1 VRNLLMA
8 SRGLPLVVAA
18 ALAAAPAVHG
28 QVYKWTDDKGVVN
41 YSSTPPENRKSQKLD
56 EDKGRVS
63 TIEAQDFSKSD
74 AARREQA
81 LKDRVDR
88 LEQEAQ
94 RGRQNT
100 AAQDAAAADAQRQW
114 RERCISERRTDC
126 DDPYAQFH
134 DPGYYVPWGR
144 PGAVRPVPQRPGPG
158 QYRPTPDVAVGGGG
172 VVGPY
177 SKPPP
182 SGVVVGPGP
191 GGVGAAYGPASPGG
205 VVVTP
210 GPGGVGAQYR
220 PVPEEPQP
228 YYGPQTPRPTPRR

>member
-1 VRNLLMA
+1 MRNLLMA
-8 SRGLPLVVAA
+8 LRSLPLFLVASL
-18 ALAAAPAVHG
+18 ALVPVAHA
-28 QVYKWTDDKGVVN
+28 QVYKWTDERGVTN
-41 YSSTPPENRKSQKLD
+41 YSSTPPDNRKSQRLD
-56 EDKGRVS
+56 EEKGRVS
-63 TIEAQDFSKSD
+63 TIEAQDLSKADS
-74 AARREQA
+74 ARREQA

-94 RGRQNT
+94 RNRQT
-100 AAQDAAAADAQRQW
+100 AAAQDAASAEAYRQW

-126 DDPYAQFH
+126 DNPGAGGY
-134 DPGYYVPWGR
+134 DPGYYTPYVR
-144 PGAVRPVPQRPGPG
+144 PGGGPGPQRPGPG
-158 QYRPTPDVAVGGGG
+158 QYRPTGDFAVGGGG

-182 SGVVVGPGP
+182 GGVVVGPGP

-205 VVVTP
+205 VVLTP

-228 YYGPQTPRPTPRR
+228 YYGPQPPRPTPRR

>member
-1 VRNLLMA
+1 MAFRSLSLL
-8 SRGLPLVVAA
+8 LVA
-18 ALAAAPAVHG
+18 ALAAAPAALA
-28 QVYKWTDDKGVVN
+28 QVYKWTDERGVTN
-41 YSSTPPENRKSQKLD
+41 YSSTPPDNRKSQKLD
-56 EDKGRVS
+56 EEKGRVS
-63 TIEAQDFSKSD
+63 TVEAQDLSKAD
-74 AARREQA
+74 AARRERA

-94 RGRQNT
+94 RNQQNT
-100 AAQDAAAADAQRQW
+100 AAQDAAAAEAQRQW

-126 DDPYAQFH
+126 DDPYASFH
-134 DPGYYVPWGR
+134 DPGYYTPYGVR
-144 PGAVRPVPQRPGPG
+144 PGVRPTPQRPGPG

-177 SKPPP
+177 LKPPP

-191 GGVGAAYGPASPGG
+191 GGAGAAYGPASPGG
-205 VVVTP
+205 VVITP

-228 YYGPQTPRPTPRR
+228 YGGAPPPRPTPRR

>member
-1 VRNLLMA
+1 MAPPHLFLL
-8 SRGLPLVVAA
+8 AA
-18 ALAAAPAVHG
+18 ALALAPAAHG
-28 QVYKWTDDKGVVN
+28 QVYKWTDDKGVTN
-41 YSSTPPENRKSQKLD
+41 YSSTPPDNRKSQKLD
-56 EDKGRVS
+56 EEKGRVS
-63 TIEAQDFSKSD
+63 TIEAQDLSKAD
-74 AARREQA
+74 AARRERA

-94 RGRQNT
+94 RNRQNA
-100 AAQDAAAADAQRQW
+100 AAQEMAAADAHRQW

-126 DDPYAQFH
+126 DHPEASGY
-134 DPGYYVPWGR
+134 DPGYYTPYIVRPGGR
-144 PGAVRPVPQRPGPG
+144 PPAQRPGPG

-177 SKPPP
+177 LEPPP

-191 GGVGAAYGPASPGG
+191 GGAGAAYGPASPGG
-205 VVVTP
+205 VVITP

-228 YYGPQTPRPTPRR
+228 YAGPQPPRPTPRR